1 MAWHTTFELF
11 HLSMGNN
18 HGDGHAHRS
27 QHQQPASQAM
37 KIDGDYFICLKK
49 NVIVILEKIKKDKL

>member
-1 MAWHTTFELF
+1 
-11 HLSMGNN
+11 MGNN